1 MSVLLALLCLA
12 LVGDAIDRR
21 DRLGACIF
29 AFGALL
35 FGSAAANAQTP
46 CMQYHRDV
54 VRSAWLT
61 FGPMAPTADL
71 LAQLHQE
78 SACKPGA
85 RSRVGA
91 QGLAQF
97 MPATA
102 EDMARLHPEACA
114 PANPFDPGWAIRCR
128 DRYMRSLLRVQ
139 APLASPPPMPECA
152 AWHFAFRA
160 YNGGQGWNNRDR
172 RAALAAGDDPDDPAR
187 VALYNAG
194 RSAANH
200 RENTEYAPRI
210 FRISE
215 RYPGRSVCNG
225 EDEGT

>member
-1 MSVLLALLCLA
+1 MSALIALLCLA
-12 LVGDAIDRR
+12 LLSDAIDRR
-21 DRLGACIF
+21 DKLGAC
-29 AFGALL
+29 AFVAGFLL
-35 FGSAAANAQTP
+35 FGGAAAHAQTP

-54 VRSAWLT
+54 VRSAWQV
-61 FGPMAPTADL
+61 FGPRAPIADL
-71 LAQLHQE
+71 LGQLHVE
-78 SACKPGA
+78 SACRPGA
-85 RSRVGA
+85 RSHA
-91 QGLAQF
+91 SAEGLAQF

-102 EDMARLHPEACA
+102 EDMARHHAACA

-128 DRYMRSLLRVQ
+128 DRYMRSLLRAQ
-139 APLASPPPMPECA
+139 QPLASPPPMPECA
-152 AWHFAFRA
+152 AWHFALRA
-160 YNGGQGWNNRDR
+160 YNGGDGWNRRDR
-172 RAALAAGDDPDDPAR
+172 RAALAAGDNPDAPAR

-225 EDEGT
+225 EANP